1 MITEDEEFERIERE
15 KKMRQKPQNEQLTVV
30 YSIKLTQA
38 QRIKLAQLGG
48 PKWLRA
54 QIDKEVQR
62 APVPDNCPHPKETT

>member
-1 MITEDEEFERIERE
+1 MSIKER
-15 KKMRQKPQNEQLTVV
+15 LTVV

-54 QIDKEVQR
+54 QI
-62 APVPDNCPHPKETT
+62 ETATVKGTKHG